1 MRNFRYFMVS
11 RLSWAMFYYTRQQ
24 FSVLEPKFRPP
35 DAQAHRSKLKPVC
48 TFAYSCLPRHRKY
61 QFENS
66 YLASATA
73 SRARDLQ
80 HELSAR
86 DSRDL
91 ARALG
96 GWGDTSAR
104 AQRRPR
110 EDGSSH

>member
-1 MRNFRYFMVS
+1 
-11 RLSWAMFYYTRQQ
+11 MFHYTRQQ
-24 FSVLEPKFRPP
+24 FSVLEPKSRPP

-80 HELSAR
+80 HELSVR

-91 ARALG
+91 ARALVG
-96 GWGDTSAR
+96 GAIPAR
-104 AQRRPR
+104 VRNAGH
-110 EDGSSH
+110 EKMAALIEKW